1 MFSVVK
7 DEELIQLA
15 FPSGEG
21 GSHRLTDE
29 EDRYM
34 WHIIQCVKTKSFI
47 TFLLGNEP
55 VRIHDTARMGERAD
69 MESATTGYN

>member
-1 MFSVVK
+1 M
-7 DEELIQLA
+7 
-15 FPSGEG
+15 
-21 GSHRLTDE
+21 LTDE